1 MGPGDL
7 IQMRTNYAGAS
18 VLDSTE
24 RFRFAFTM
32 TWNDIGIVI
41 NPLDW
46 GGYVKVLMRGQVVW
60 VSPGAVRVVP

>member
-7 IQMRTNYAGAS
+7 VQMRTNYAGTS

-41 NPLDW
+41 HPNDHS
-46 GGYVKVLMRGQVVW
+46 YVKVLMRGQVVW